1 MLSEEL
7 VGRQIVLR
15 YHRGE
20 PAGRPPL
27 SDLVGELIELSAE
40 AATVRTRSGQLRTV
54 PLSNVLIAKPV
65 GASRREILQ
74 LARIGRL
81 GWRAAHRTELDGWLL
96 SADHGWTGRA
106 NSVLPLRMPDRPLDE
121 LLAAA
126 RAFYAEHGLP
136 LQLQLPL
143 PARAQLDGVLASRGW
158 PRGRPAVVLTRRL
171 AGPSGGA
178 APLAGPATEEPPV
191 GPATEEP
198 PVGPATADR
207 PPVELAGAPDDDWLA
222 GYHYRGGPLPEHAR
236 QLLLRH
242 DLVTFAS
249 IRLGGRTVAIARG
262 CVDAGWLGITSVE
275 VAPDCRRHGLAT
287 ALVTRLAGWAAARG
301 AVHCYL
307 QVDENNQPAL
317 ALYARLGFIE
327 HHRYHYRAE
336 PAEAVPA
343 GGG

>member
-1 MLSEEL
+1 MPVMLSEEL

-20 PAGRPPL
+20 PTGRPPL
-27 SDLVGELIELSAE
+27 SDLVGELIELTAE
-40 AATVRTRSGQLRTV
+40 AATVRTRAGQLRTV

-81 GWRAAHRTELDGWLL
+81 GWRAAHQAELDGWLL
-96 SADHGWTGRA
+96 AADHGWTGRA

-126 RAFYAEHGLP
+126 RDFYAEHGLP

-143 PARAQLDGVLASRGW
+143 PARTQLDGVLASRGW
-158 PRGRPAVVLTRRL
+158 PRHRPAVVLTR
-171 AGPSGGA
+171 
-178 APLAGPATEEPPV
+178 PLAGPTNPPLT
-191 GPATEEP
+191 GPGDLLT
-198 PVGPATADR
+198 GPGASPLTDPGR
-207 PPVELAGAPDDDWLA
+207 PPVELAGTPDDDWLA

-236 QLLLRH
+236 RLLLRH
-242 DLVTFAS
+242 EEVSFAS
-249 IRLGGRTVAIARG
+249 IRLAGRTVAIARG

-275 VAPDCRRHGLAT
+275 VAPDCRRRGLAT
-287 ALVTRLAGWAAARG
+287 ALVTGLAGWAAAHG
-301 AVHCYL
+301 ATRCYL
-307 QVDENNQPAL
+307 QVDEENQPAL

-336 PAEAVPA
+336 PAEPA
-343 GGG
+343 EAAPDAGR